1 MMTRKTFTSLMG
13 TVASIA
19 VALSL
24 GGCNTFE
31 RLSEVG
37 SGPQV
42 SGIQN
47 PTQRQG
53 YQPVSMPMP
62 QPLSPPQNANSL
74 WRAGSR
80 AFFKDQRA
88 KEVGD
93 ILTVSVSVN
102 DTATLTTSLGRSRAE
117 ADTAGAANLLGFEA
131 SLSKILP
138 AAVNASSLLNLT
150 SSSTATNS
158 GSTGRT
164 EQLTTSIAAV
174 ITQVLPNGN
183 LVISGRQ
190 EMRVNFEMREL
201 TIEGIIR
208 PEDLSTSNSVNL
220 SSIAEARIYYGGRG
234 VATDVAQP
242 RYGHEVLDVLFP
254 F

>member
-1 MMTRKTFTSLMG
+1 MTHQRLSALMG

-19 VALSL
+19 LVVSL
-24 GGCNTFE
+24 GGCNTFS
-31 RLSEVG
+31 RLSEIG

-42 SGIQN
+42 SAIEN

-53 YQPVSMPMP
+53 YTPVSMPMP
-62 QPLSPPQNANSL
+62 QPLPPPQNANSL
-74 WRAGSR
+74 WRTGSR

-88 KEVGD
+88 KDVGD

-102 DTATLTTSLGRSRAE
+102 DTATLTTSLGRTRAE
-117 ADTAGAANLLGFEA
+117 TDTAGMSNLLGFEG
-131 SLSKILP
+131 SLTKILP
-138 AAVNASSLLNLT
+138 SAVNAASLLNAT
-150 SSSTATNS
+150 SAASTANS
-158 GSTGRT
+158 GTTGRT

-201 TIEGIIR
+201 TIQGIIR
-208 PEDLSTSNSVNL
+208 PEDLSTSNSVTYDK
-220 SSIAEARIYYGGRG
+220 IAEARIYYGGRG
-234 VATDVAQP
+234 VASEVTQP
-242 RYGHEVLDVLFP
+242 RYGHEVLDILFP

>member
-1 MMTRKTFTSLMG
+1 MKRQTFTNLMS
-13 TVASIA
+13 TVATVTLAMA
-19 VALSL
+19 VS
-24 GGCNTFE
+24 GCNTFE

-37 SGPQV
+37 SGPEV
-42 SGIQN
+42 SSIQN

-62 QPLSPPQNANSL
+62 QPLSAPQNANSL
-74 WRAGSR
+74 WRTGSR

-102 DTATLTTSLGRSRAE
+102 DTATLTTSLGRSRTE
-117 ADTAGAANLLGFEA
+117 TDTAGMANLLGFES
-131 SLSKILP
+131 SLTKILP
-138 AAVNASSLLNLT
+138 SAVNASSLLNIN
-150 SSSTATNS
+150 SASTANNS
-158 GSTGRT
+158 GTTGRT

-201 TIEGIIR
+201 TIQGIIR

-220 SSIAEARIYYGGRG
+220 NNIAEARIYYGGRG
-234 VATDVAQP
+234 VASDVTQP